1 MNTHHISWWI
11 IMTKRRVSEAAP
23 VQVYLGREGQERLER
38 LTEQFE
44 TTKSEILRRGL
55 LALERE
61 LLDPAAH
68 PALRLI
74 GLVSSESDDVDDAAR
89 DHDRLLTDSEEAS
102 WAPVAKSGKSAPA
115 RRRRAR

>member
-1 MNTHHISWWI
+1 
-11 IMTKRRVSEAAP
+11 MTKRRVSEAAP
-23 VQVYLGREGQERLER
+23 VQVYLGREGQSRLER
-38 LTEQFE
+38 LTAQLD

-55 LALERE
+55 MALERE

-74 GLVSSESDDVDDAAR
+74 GLASAESAAAGDDDAAR
-89 DHDRLLTDSEEAS
+89 DHDRILADEEEAA
-102 WAPVAKSGKSAPA
+102 WTPSATRGTKTRP

>member
-1 MNTHHISWWI
+1 
-11 IMTKRRVSEAAP
+11 MTKRRVSEAAP

-38 LTEQFE
+38 LT
-44 TTKSEILRRGL
+44 THLDATKSEILRRGL

-61 LLDPAAH
+61 ILDPAAH

-74 GLVSSESDDVDDAAR
+74 GIASDEAEIVDDGDAAR
-89 DHDRLLTDSEEAS
+89 DHDRLLTESEEDS
-102 WAPVAKSGKSAPA
+102 WAPRSKRGRKPSAT

>member
-1 MNTHHISWWI
+1 
-11 IMTKRRVSEAAP
+11 MTKRRVSEAAP
-23 VQVYLGREGQERLER
+23 VQVYLGPEGQLRLER
-38 LTEQFE
+38 LTAQLD

-55 LALERE
+55 MALERE

-74 GLVSSESDDVDDAAR
+74 GLASAESVAGGGDDAAR
-89 DHDRLLTDSEEAS
+89 DHDRVLADEEEAS
-102 WAPVAKSGKSAPA
+102 WTAGSTRGTKTRA